1 MIQGLEFGLGFR
13 VQSLGLGFR
22 VQSLGLGFKVQGLS
36 FEFRVQNLRLR
47 VYGLASG
54 VIVVKIGVI
63 RFQLFLNK
71 FNIV

>member
-36 FEFRVQNLRLR
+36 FEFRVQNLRFR
-47 VYGLASG
+47 VLTVTS
-54 VIVVKIGVI
+54 
-63 RFQLFLNK
+63 LFLIIFDFFLK
-71 FNIV
+71 K